1 MFCGKIIAFDYIAV
15 MKKKECPSCAMMI
28 DNGAKICPICSYEY
42 PQPNRLYQ
50 IIAIILVLIFILFYI
65 L

>member
-1 MFCGKIIAFDYIAV
+1 

-28 DNGAKICPICSYEY
+28 DSSDKICPICKYEY
-42 PQPNRLYQ
+42 PLPNRLYQ
-50 IIAIILVLIFILFYI
+50 IIAFILVLIFILFYI